1 MSGYND
7 ILKLPQRCL
16 LEKKLTKA
24 FFTKNF
30 DLSTSEKKFLTND
43 ILSMEWLGNIKP
55 ANSNVSTY
63 QTATCS
69 FEEIQVFTVLIPNNQ
84 ISKLAQKAIQFI
96 QKYIPYHAVVIAED
110 EFEFVIG
117 LCDKRINQADKSK
130 RTIEQHYFSPVLSK
144 LFKNEL
150 QTGLYDA
157 LAFENLDKTNLET
170 VYKGYVQALANYQT
184 ALLTGTFI
192 KRSGLRTEKD
202 MELLATMDRLEAEIA
217 SLKVAVKK
225 ENNLNEQVKLNVTIN
240 KRRQEIETI
249 KKQLSEE

>member
-30 DLSTSEKKFLTND
+30 DLSSGEKKFLTND

-55 ANSNVSTY
+55 ANSNVSAH
-63 QTATCS
+63 QTASYS
-69 FEEIQVFTVLIPNNQ
+69 FEEIQVFTVQILNNQ
-84 ISKLAQKAIQFI
+84 LSKLAQKAIQFI
-96 QKYIPYHAVVIAED
+96 QKYIPYQAVVIAED

-150 QTGLYDA
+150 QTGFYDA

-170 VYKGYVQALANYQT
+170 LYKSYVQAMANYQT
-184 ALLTGTFI
+184 ALLTGTFA
-192 KRSGLRTEKD
+192 KRSGVRTEQD
-202 MELLATMDRLEAEIA
+202 MQLLSEKDRLEAEIV
-217 SLKVAVKK
+217 SLNVAVKK
-225 ENNLNEQVKLNVTIN
+225 ENNLNEQVKLNVEIN
-240 KRRQEIETI
+240 KRKQEIERI
-249 KKQLSEE
+249 KKQLIEE

>member
-1 MSGYND
+1 M
-7 ILKLPQRCL
+7 
-16 LEKKLTKA
+16 EKKLTKA

-30 DLSTSEKKFLTND
+30 DLSSSEKKFLTND

-55 ANSNVSTY
+55 VNSNVSTY
-63 QTATCS
+63 QTATYS

-84 ISKLAQKAIQFI
+84 ISKLAQKAIQLI
-96 QKYIPYHAVVIAED
+96 QKYIPYQAVVIAED

-157 LAFENLDKTNLET
+157 LAFEKLDKTNLET
-170 VYKGYVQALANYQT
+170 VYKSYVQALANYQT
-184 ALLTGTFI
+184 ALLTGTFS
-192 KRSGLRTEKD
+192 KRSGVRTEKD